1 MRKPAPIFVQMTAL
15 TAAALALAACDIS
28 IGASEYSVREEKT
41 FTVSGPARLALTTF
55 DGNIEVRGWD
65 RSEVLVE
72 VEKRGPDQATVEK
85 IQVKAVQD
93 GNAITIDVPK
103 PSPLVTTGFRS
114 TPSASLIVSVPTQT
128 AVSARSGDGAVT
140 IRRVNGNIDV
150 DTDDGNVRVEELK
163 GDLKIRTGDG
173 AVDARQ
179 IEGAARIDTAD
190 GNIRAD
196 GVFRGLYLE
205 TRDGAID
212 STVRS
217 GSAVESDW
225 SATTGDGNVRLEL
238 PEGLNA
244 ELDAQTSD
252 GRVQLDR
259 VGGPAR
265 DAGESDE
272 RERLSFRGKL
282 GSGGKALKVRSGSGS
297 ITVKL
302 W

>member
-1 MRKPAPIFVQMTAL
+1 MRKSAPLVVAFAGFV
-15 TAAALALAACDIS
+15 AAAMALAACDIS
-28 IGASEYSVREEKT
+28 VGNAEYSVREEKT

-65 RSEVLVE
+65 RNEVLVE
-72 VEKRGPDQATVEK
+72 VEKRGPDQATVDK
-85 IQVKAVQD
+85 IQVKAGQN
-93 GNAITIDVPK
+93 GNVITIDVPK
-103 PSPLVTTGFRS
+103 PSPLVTTGFRR

-128 AVSARSGDGAVT
+128 AVAARSGDGAVT
-140 IRRVNGNIDV
+140 IRRVHGTVDV

-179 IEGAARIDTAD
+179 IEGGARIDTGD

-196 GVFRGLYLE
+196 GVFKGLYLE

-212 STVRS
+212 FTVRP
-217 GSAVESDW
+217 GSDVESDW
-225 SATTGDGNVRLEL
+225 SVTTGDGNVRLEL

-244 ELDAQTSD
+244 ELDAQTAD
-252 GRVQLDR
+252 GRVHLDKA
-259 VGGPAR
+259 GGQAGP
-265 DAGESDE
+265 AGESDE
-272 RERLSFRGKL
+272 HERTSFRGRL
-282 GSGGKALKVRSGSGS
+282 GSGGKTLKIRSGSGS
-297 ITVKL
+297 IAVKL